1 MHVLL
6 IEDEKPAAKQLER
19 LLANALPDAQV
30 HGPLESIEAS
40 INWLENNPK
49 PDLIFLDIHL
59 SDGPS
64 FNIFKNREVDVPI
77 IFCTAFDQYALEAFK
92 VNSIDY
98 LLKPIDP
105 EELYKAIAKFIKLR
119 QSPVSL
125 DGDLLKEL
133 LEPKAKKLKERFVL
147 KQSEKLVLVEV
158 KDIDFFVSSGG
169 SSFLQN
175 KEGTQFIIDQ
185 SLDQIEAYLD
195 PERFYRVNRGYL
207 VGLNS
212 IAEMQTYSGSR
223 LRLILRNCKD
233 SDIFVSRD
241 KTASFKAWLDSWFL
255 FVSRA
260 LKPSFA
266 GI

>member
-1 MHVLL
+1 MKVLL
-6 IEDEKPAAKQLER
+6 IEDERPAAKQLER
-19 LLANALPDAQV
+19 LLKNALP
-30 HGPLESIEAS
+30 EAS
-40 INWLENNPK
+40 ILGPLDSVQSSIEWLNSNPA

-64 FNIFKNREVDVPI
+64 FNIFKNREVDIPI

-105 EELYKAIAKFIKLR
+105 EELYKAVAKFLKLR
-119 QSPVSL
+119 KSPFTL
-125 DGDLLKEL
+125 DGELLREL

-147 KQSEKLVLVEV
+147 KQGEKLVMVNIKEV
-158 KDIDFFVSSGG
+158 DFFVSSGG

-195 PERFYRVNRGYL
+195 PNRFYRINRGYL
-207 VGLNS
+207 IGLDS
-212 IAEMQTYSGSR
+212 IEELQPYSGSR
-223 LRLILRNCKD
+223 LRLILRNCKAK
-233 SDIFVSRD
+233 DIFVSRD
-241 KTASFKAWLDSWFL
+241 KTASFRAWLDS
-255 FVSRA
+255 
-260 LKPSFA
+260 
-266 GI
+266 